1 MVLRAA
7 VLSLFVGLGCG
18 AHGLPSQA
26 EPLNRSAPSALPAL
40 GDPASESL
48 SPATERKLG
57 ESVMRDIRYGD
68 PAFVDDPEVN
78 EYLNTL
84 GYKLVTAIPGAR
96 LDFEFFAV
104 RDPSINAFALPGG
117 FVGVHTG
124 LLTSADSESE
134 VASVLAHEVTH
145 VTQRHI

>member
-57 ESVMRDIRYGD
+57 ESIMRDFRRSQAGD
-68 PAFVDDPEVN
+68 EDADVLA
-78 EYLNTL
+78 YLDTL
-84 GYKLVTAIPGAR
+84 GRR
-96 LDFEFFAV
+96 LIDASKSGQDFEFFLV
-104 RDPSINAFALPGG
+104 RDSSLNAFALPGG
-117 FVGVHTG
+117 FIGVDIFYVISGFLITG
-124 LLTSADSESE
+124 LVISGDYRFNFC
-134 VASVLAHEVTH
+134 LACH
-145 VTQRHI
+145 